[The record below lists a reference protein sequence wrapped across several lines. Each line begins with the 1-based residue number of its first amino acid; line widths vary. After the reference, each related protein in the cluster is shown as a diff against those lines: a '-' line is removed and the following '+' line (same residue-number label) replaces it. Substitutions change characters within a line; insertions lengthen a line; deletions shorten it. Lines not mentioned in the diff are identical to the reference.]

1 MIGSKVFWE
10 NDLRL
15 RMKNLSEMAVSLQGK
30 TSIFTYRTLISSC
43 VGGARTNPPTYEIW
57 AYFLMC
63 LALNVPIFNKKSLP
77 TRAVKTFKNLT
88 KVWKF
93 PQLVSN
99 EIFCWKLEVS
109 LLKTG
114 SGTAKDISKKKRSLF
129 WRRRF
134 KVKLLPLPQNCN
146 LG

>member
-63 LALNVPIFNKKSLP
+63 LALNVPIFNKKSHR
-77 TRAVKTFKNLT
+77 TRAMINLQILT

-93 PQLVSN
+93 PHLVSV
-99 EIFCWKLEVS
+99 EIFVKNWHTKS
-109 LLKTG
+109 QGLKKNCPHFLQRWVRPFP
-114 SGTAKDISKKKRSLF
+114 SHTAG
-129 WRRRF
+129 
-134 KVKLLPLPQNCN
+134 N
-146 LG
+146 